1 MGTFNCSSQK
11 TDVDF
16 LNATIAEFK
25 LAVDEN
31 KLHETVELLSQ
42 NSLPI
47 QQNELQIIEK
57 VFLADLISQKV
68 DSLNPKSTDLYLQAS
83 HQIEASKNVPLQ
95 IWVHTQTGF
104 YLYSYNQY
112 IKALPFFLKSARA
125 LEQVADEELFDVADI
140 LRKNAYFFSTTFEHD
155 KSIKFLNRA
164 LKQTSVQSKKYSDL
178 LNAIGICYFNKGML
192 EKADEF
198 FKKTEK
204 SALQCNN
211 MIRYAKALGDLARVQ
226 IEKKNWN
233 NAETLLLEDI
243 AISEKTGNDRNTM
256 FARVQLGKMYW
267 KKGDIPNSYNTLTQA
282 QHYAAS
288 KTYLKGY
295 EQEAVETL
303 LKIAILQNNSK
314 AELNLRRKL
323 DTLNVIVKQNEGK
336 EAINRVALE
345 IQKEKV
351 QWQLEAE
358 EEKLKKASL
367 LQWTWTIVSI
377 LLAVIAVLIYRS
389 YKRRLKLQMAEFNQK
404 LLSFQY
410 EKIQSEKKLA
420 ETHNSVEAYK
430 TYLIEKTQ
438 QVKRLE
444 EVISNIKN
452 QSQNTANKKT
462 NALEQLLSSHLM
474 TDENWN
480 LFKQAFI
487 AEQPDYYNELLDSLP
502 DVTESNLRIILLQ
515 RMGLNNQEIAGI
527 LGVTIDAV
535 KKAKQRLRKKY
546 KNTADFFI

>member
-1 MGTFNCSSQK
+1 MGTFNCFSQK

-16 LNATIAEFK
+16 LNAAIAEFK

-31 KLHETVELLSQ
+31 KLHQTAKLLSQ
-42 NSLPI
+42 NSSPI
-47 QQNELQIIEK
+47 QQKELQIIEK

-68 DSLNPKSTDLYLQAS
+68 DSLNQKSTNLYLQVS
-83 HQIEASKNVPLQ
+83 HQIENSKNIPLQ
-95 IWVHTQTGF
+95 IWVHTKTGF

-112 IKALPFFLKSARA
+112 IQALPYFLKSSRA
-125 LEQVADEELFDVADI
+125 LEQINDEELFDAADI
-140 LRKNAYFFSTTFEHD
+140 LKKNAYFFSTTFEQD
-155 KSIKFLNRA
+155 KSIEFLNRA
-164 LKQTSVQSKKYSDL
+164 LRQTSNQSKEYSDL
-178 LNAIGICYFNKGML
+178 LNAIGICYLNKGML
-192 EKADEF
+192 EKAQDF
-198 FKKTEK
+198 FIKTQQ

-211 MIRYAKALGDLARVQ
+211 MIRYAKALGDLARVN
-226 IEKKNWN
+226 IKKNNWKD
-233 NAETLLLEDI
+233 AEKLLLEDI

-267 KKGDIPNSYNTLTQA
+267 KKGDIPNSYQILTQA
-282 QHYAAS
+282 QQYAAS
-288 KTYLKGY
+288 KTYLKGF
-295 EQEAVETL
+295 EQEAVEIL
-303 LKIAILQNNSK
+303 LKIAIQQNNSK
-314 AELNLRRKL
+314 AELDLRRKL
-323 DTLNVIVKQNEGK
+323 DTLNVIVKQNEGE
-336 EAINRVALE
+336 EAINRVALK

-358 EEKLKKASL
+358 EEKLEKASL
-367 LQWTWTIVSI
+367 LQWTWTIVSM

-389 YKRRLKLQMAEFNQK
+389 YKRKLKLQMAEFNQK

-444 EVISNIKN
+444 EVISTMKN

-487 AEQPDYYNELLDSLP
+487 AEQPDYYNDLLDSLP

-515 RMGLNNQEIAGI
+515 RMGLNNQEIAGV
-527 LGVTIDAV
+527 LGVTFDAV

>member
-1 MGTFNCSSQK
+1 MRVSAQDHNALFLTENIQTLQK
-11 TDVDF
+11 
-16 LNATIAEFK
+16 ATSE
-25 LAVDEN
+25 
-31 KLHETVELLSQ
+31 
-42 NSLPI
+42 NSLKASVKSI
-47 QQNELQIIEK
+47 SKNVSSKQQQELYILQK
-57 VFLADLISQKV
+57 LFLGNMYREEA
-68 DSLNPKSTDLYLQAS
+68 DSLNAKSSKLYEEAATLAS
-83 HQIEASKNVPLQ
+83 NSKNIPLQ
-95 IWVHTQTGF
+95 IWVYTQTGF
-104 YLYSYNQY
+104 YFYTYNQY
-112 IKALPFFLKSARA
+112 ETALPFFLKSSR
-125 LEQVADEELFDVADI
+125 LLDNTPDVDLI
-140 LRKNAYFFSTTFEHD
+140 EGIEVLKRNAYFFGTILEHE
-155 KSIKFLNRA
+155 KSIRYLTRA
-164 LKQTSVQSKKYSDL
+164 LNLTNTRSKDYATL
-178 LNAIGICYFNKGML
+178 LNGIGSCYLDLNEL
-192 EKADEF
+192 SKAESYLL
-198 FKKTEK
+198 KAQK
-204 SALQCNN
+204 SALENKDTL
-211 MIRYAKALGDLARVQ
+211 RYAKVLGDLAR
-226 IEKKNWN
+226 IDIKRKNWEQ
-233 NAETLLLEDI
+233 AEKLLHQDI
-243 AISEKTGNDRNTM
+243 SLSEQAGSDRNTM

-267 KKGDIPNSYNTLTQA
+267 KKGDIPNSYQILTQA
-282 QHYAAS
+282 QQYAAS
-288 KTYLKGY
+288 KTYLKGF

-303 LKIAILQNNSK
+303 LKIAIQQNNSK
-314 AELNLRRKL
+314 AELDLRRKL
-323 DTLNVIVKQNEGK
+323 DTLNVIVKQNEGE
-336 EAINRVALE
+336 EAINRVALK

-358 EEKLKKASL
+358 KEKLEKASL
-367 LQWTWTIVSI
+367 LQWTWTIVSM

-389 YKRRLKLQMAEFNQK
+389 YKRKLKLQMAEFNQK

-444 EVISNIKN
+444 EVISTMKN

-487 AEQPDYYNELLDSLP
+487 AEQPDYYNDLLDSLP

-515 RMGLNNQEIAGI
+515 RMGLNNQEIAGV
-527 LGVTIDAV
+527 LGVTVDAV